1 LHKSTSYDIFI
12 EDGIKKWNI
21 IYLLHIDKIIKLKKI
36 INDLY
41 QNEEYNKYKSYVNNN
56 TIYDKEL
63 QEISII
69 TDIHID
75 QLYFYNNILSAFL
88 YSTSCII
95 ENYERIIQITQYE
108 STIKV
113 NDFMI
118 SLCFYKSKSDKKP
131 LFSACSFFGY
141 IGIICAKNNYLN
153 VSINFDRNP
162 IKYNLNNID
171 PGYLL
176 RSIYEESIEYKKCKN
191 IILNSYLKYN
201 CKFVITS
208 KKKFRIIEKGIN
220 SSKFLNN
227 IYYLATETLFII
239 TTSFDKQYEL
249 EKKMIEILKRPIDV
263 LTKFEVILYDQSSIK
278 MYVENY
284 LLNYFFDKPFLSD
297 NTLFFCIFSITDN
310 FYNIY
315 CPK

>member
-1 LHKSTSYDIFI
+1 M
-12 EDGIKKWNI
+12 
-21 IYLLHIDKIIKLKKI
+21 DKIIKLKKL

-41 QNEEYNKYKSYVNNN
+41 QDENYNKYKSYINND
-56 TIYDKEL
+56 TQFDKEL
-63 QEISII
+63 LEISIV

-75 QLYFYNNILSAFL
+75 QLYFYNNVLSSFL
-88 YSTSCII
+88 ISTSCII
-95 ENYERIIQITQYE
+95 ENNEKIIHISQYE
-108 STIKV
+108 SNLQKLS
-113 NDFMI
+113 DFMI
-118 SLCFYKSKSDKKP
+118 SIHFYKSRHDIRP
-131 LFSACSFFGY
+131 LFSACTFLGY
-141 IGIICAKNNYLN
+141 IGIISGKNKYLDA
-153 VSINFDRNP
+153 SINFSNDK
-162 IKYNLNNID
+162 ISYNINYID

-176 RSIYEESIEYKKCKN
+176 RTIYEECLEYKECKN
-191 IILNSYLKYN
+191 IISNSFLKYN

-227 IYYLATETLFII
+227 IYYLSTDILFIL
-239 TTSFDKQYEL
+239 TSKKDKQYDL
-249 EKKMIEILKRPIDV
+249 EKKMIEILQKPIDI

-278 MYVENY
+278 LYVENH

-297 NTLFFCIFSITDN
+297 NTLFFCIFSITDD